1 MQCEEFEDHL
11 NAVLDRRERVDSDLE
26 LKLHI
31 ETCPD
36 CRHVALAYDFLF
48 DAFKRIR
55 EPQISDGFNARVLG
69 QVHQPR
75 RQASWRVAAIGALAA
90 SLLVS
95 VTLLSTRVA
104 PRAGDAAGVLAD
116 NHPVAV
122 AAVHDALGTIETLPI
137 LQTLSALEVEENE
150 DVYGEL
156 AKETGSGLAAIV
168 LYVPGIGGTRGIIDA
183 DASPAEGDAPWAAQM
198 SEGLKPVTDSV
209 TETVNLLLKTLPIM
223 DLASR

>member
-11 NAVLDRRERVDSDLE
+11 NAVLDRRGRVDSDLE

-31 ETCPD
+31 ETCPE
-36 CRHVALAYDFLF
+36 CRHVALSYDALF
-48 DAFKRIR
+48 DGFKRIR
-55 EPQISDGFNARVLG
+55 EPRIADDFGARVLG
-69 QVHQPR
+69 RVCQPR
-75 RQASWRVAAIGALAA
+75 SQVRWHFAAMGALAA

-95 VTLLSTRVA
+95 VTLLTTRTA
-104 PRAGDAAGVLAD
+104 PPVGDASGILAD
-116 NHPVAV
+116 RHPAAV

-137 LQTLSALEVEENE
+137 LQTLSALEVENE

-168 LYVPGIGGTRGIIDA
+168 LYVPGIAGTRGIIDG
-183 DASPAEGDAPWAAQM
+183 DATPEEGDAPWAAQM

>member
-11 NAVLDRRERVDSDLE
+11 NAVLDRRARVESDLE

-36 CRHVALAYDFLF
+36 CREVALSYDALF

-55 EPQISDGFNARVLG
+55 EPQIADDFGARVLSCVRQSPS
-69 QVHQPR
+69 QVR
-75 RQASWRVAAIGALAA
+75 WRFVAMGALAA

-95 VTLLSTRVA
+95 AALLSTRTA
-104 PRAGDAAGVLAD
+104 PPKGDSSGILAD
-116 NHPVAV
+116 NHPAAV

-137 LQTLSALEVEENE
+137 LQTLSALEVENE

-156 AKETGSGLAAIV
+156 ARETGSGLAAIV

-183 DASPAEGDAPWAAQM
+183 DAGPEQGDSPWAAQM

-209 TETVNLLLKTLPIM
+209 TETVNLLLKTLPIT